1 MPVVFVGMV
10 TNTDNESI
18 PMATVKVN
26 NTDYQTNENGM
37 FGFSVSSLQEEVVMD
52 VVATGYWDYKRLLRV
67 LPGKVNILQVR
78 LMKKIIRKIPA
89 TPHSVI
95 ISTLDFQLLDSN
107 LTSVS
112 RVRVETVVQFPR
124 GVFRQ
129 GATLIGQPV
138 AMGNKASL
146 EGLGMSFITG
156 AQSEGERRRKR
167 EGGEGRVVFVVSVG
181 MFNVEGEGGEK
192 LASEISGLVSH
203 TLFPP
208 ASHSCTHLASLQLYL
223 MSGSVLLPVANGNIT
238 CSESET
244 QIRLTIPLPDSVPL
258 PINLVVGSPSLET
271 CYITVRAF
279 ENMSSSAGAQ
289 GLNEILSTQV
299 SVHTE
304 LPGPPRVVNV
314 MTGVTRDCVPI
325 PCHGKMVVRILD
337 GLQYSPDSYTAHL
350 DDDVIMT
357 SDDVATEAE
366 VYRSMSGCEENA
378 LIPGAE
384 IYT

>member
-1 MPVVFVGMV
+1 MGWSSRQVWGFTTLMLGVVVMAIVSMVTLVLLLIMDGPPEGQPLLIATPTNTPPTDEVQTSSLAYYCPNERSVLVENIVEKCGCVPCIHVPVVFVGMV

-181 MFNVEGEGGEK
+181 MFNVEGEGGR
-192 LASEISGLVSH
+192 
-203 TLFPP
+203 
-208 ASHSCTHLASLQLYL
+208 
-223 MSGSVLLPVANGNIT
+223 
-238 CSESET
+238 ET
-244 QIRLTIPLPDSVPL
+244 GQ
-258 PINLVVGSPSLET
+258 
-271 CYITVRAF
+271 
-279 ENMSSSAGAQ
+279 
-289 GLNEILSTQV
+289 
-299 SVHTE
+299 
-304 LPGPPRVVNV
+304 
-314 MTGVTRDCVPI
+314 
-325 PCHGKMVVRILD
+325 
-337 GLQYSPDSYTAHL
+337 
-350 DDDVIMT
+350 
-357 SDDVATEAE
+357 
-366 VYRSMSGCEENA
+366 
-378 LIPGAE
+378 
-384 IYT
+384 

>member
-1 MPVVFVGMV
+1 MPVVFVGKV
-10 TNTDNESI
+10 TNTDNEPI

-26 NTDYQTNENGM
+26 NIDYQANNAI

-67 LPGKVNILQVR
+67 LPGEVNILQVR
-78 LMKKIIRKIPA
+78 LMRKIIRIIPA

-95 ISTLDFQLLDSN
+95 ISTLDLRLLDSN
-107 LTSVS
+107 LTSVGG
-112 RVRVETVVQFPR
+112 VRVETVVQFPR
-124 GVFRQ
+124 GVFGQ

-138 AMGNKASL
+138 AMENKASL

-156 AQSEGERRRKR
+156 DQSAGGRRKR

-181 MFNVEGEGGEK
+181 LFNMEGERGEK
-192 LASEISGLVSH
+192 VANEISGLVSH

-208 ASHSCTHLASLQLYL
+208 ASHSCTDLASLQLYL
-223 MSGSVLLPVANGNIT
+223 RSGSALLPVTNGNTT

-258 PINLVVGSPSLET
+258 PINLVIGSPSPET
-271 CYITVRAF
+271 CYIAVKAF
-279 ENMSSSAGAQ
+279 ENTSSFAGGQ
-289 GLNEILSTQV
+289 GSNEILSTQV
-299 SVHTE
+299 WVHTE
-304 LPGPPRVVNV
+304 LAGPPRVVNV
-314 MTGVTRDCVPI
+314 ITGVTRDCVPI
-325 PCHGKMVVRILD
+325 PCHGEMVVRILD
-337 GLQYSPDSYTAHL
+337 GLQYSPDNYTVHL

-378 LIPGAE
+378 LIPSAK